1 MIKAD
6 TIVAIATPQGVGA
19 LGLIRLSGAD
29 SFFICEKVFRGKKLS
44 LQASHTVHYGYIYE
58 NDVLIDEVMV
68 SIFKAPKSFTTEDVI
83 EISCHGSTYIVQR
96 ILQVLLNHGA
106 RLAEAGEFTMRAFL
120 HGRIDLAQ
128 AEAVADLIASES
140 AMQHSIA
147 LDQMRGG
154 FSNQLKALREELID
168 FSALIELELDFSE
181 EDVEFVDRKELK
193 KLVEKIKLKVLE
205 LLNSFKLGNA
215 IKNGIPV
222 AIVGKPNA
230 GKSTLLNT
238 LLNDERAI
246 VSEIAGTTRDTI
258 EEILTIEGI
267 QFRLIDTAGI
277 RTTTDTVEAIGVAK
291 ALEKIA
297 QASVLIYLFDIN
309 DTSIEE
315 VRAAINT
322 YSRDS
327 LKIIL
332 CPTKI
337 DLHSA
342 KDWEQWLID
351 FQPLAAAVIG
361 ISAKES
367 TNIALLK
374 QEMLFS
380 VSHINTQ
387 QSIVTN
393 ARHYESLLRAN
404 HSLDEILL
412 GIDNELTQ
420 ELIALDLRTAL
431 SHLASIT
438 GSVDNEEILASIFGK
453 FCIGK

>member
-1 MIKAD
+1 MIKTD
-6 TIVAIATPQGVGA
+6 TIVAVATPQGMGA
-19 LGLIRLSGAD
+19 LGVIRLSGAA
-29 SFFICEKVFRGKKLS
+29 SFSICEKVFRGKSLS
-44 LQASHTVHYGYIYE
+44 QQASHTVHYGYIYE
-58 NDVLIDEVMV
+58 KEELIDEVMV

-106 RLAEAGEFTMRAFL
+106 RLADAGEFTMRAFL

-140 AMQHSIA
+140 AIQHSIA

-154 FSNQLKALREELID
+154 FSTQLKALREELID
-168 FSALIELELDFSE
+168 FAALIELELDFSE
-181 EDVEFVDRKELK
+181 EDVEFANRDDLK
-193 KLVEKIKLKVLE
+193 ILVQKIKTKVEE
-205 LLNSFKLGNA
+205 LLSSFKLGNA

-277 RTTTDTVEAIGVAK
+277 RTTTDTIEAIGVAK
-291 ALEKIA
+291 ALEKIG
-297 QASVLIYLFDIN
+297 QASILVYLFDIN
-309 DTSIEE
+309 DTIVEE
-315 VRAAINT
+315 VQEAVKSYLREG
-322 YSRDS
+322 
-327 LKIIL
+327 LKVIL

-337 DLHSA
+337 DLHNA
-342 KDWEQWLID
+342 KDWEQWLTD
-351 FQPLAAAVIG
+351 LRPLADAVIG
-361 ISAKES
+361 ISAKEA
-367 TNIALLK
+367 TNITLLK
-374 QEMLFS
+374 QEMLAT
-380 VSHINTQ
+380 VAHINTQ
-387 QSIVTN
+387 QAIVTN

-404 HSLDEILL
+404 QSLDEILM
-412 GIDNELTQ
+412 GIENQLTQ
-420 ELIALDLRTAL
+420 ELISLDLRTAL

-438 GSVDNEEILASIFGK
+438 GAVDNDDVLASIFGK

>member
-1 MIKAD
+1 MKTD
-6 TIVAIATPQGVGA
+6 TIVAIATPQGMGA
-19 LGLIRLSGAD
+19 LGVIRLSGAD
-29 SFFICEKVFRGKKLS
+29 SFFICEKVFRGKNLS
-44 LQASHTVHYGYIYE
+44 LQASHTVHYGYIHE
-58 NDVLIDEVMV
+58 KDELIDEVMV

-96 ILQVLLNHGA
+96 ILQALLNHGA

-168 FSALIELELDFSE
+168 FAALIELELDFSE
-181 EDVEFVDRKELK
+181 EDVEFVDREELK

-277 RTTTDTVEAIGVAK
+277 RTTTDTIEAIGVAK

-297 QASVLIYLFDIN
+297 QASVLIYLFDTN
-309 DTSIEE
+309 DTSLGE
-315 VRAAINT
+315 VSAAINT
-322 YSRDS
+322 YAREG

-342 KDWEQWLID
+342 KDWEQWLIELK
-351 FQPLAAAVIG
+351 PLADAVIG

-367 TNIALLK
+367 TNISLLK
-374 QEMLFS
+374 QEMLAT
-380 VSHINTQ
+380 VSHINAQ

-404 HSLDEILL
+404 LSLEEILM

-431 SHLASIT
+431 SHLSSIT
-438 GSVDNEEILASIFGK
+438 GAVDNDEILASIFGK